1 MSILKDHKRLARLS
15 ESIGVG
21 THGERPMTPIEVAY
35 AIEDLKNATGDSIKD
50 IARNRLH
57 VDPSTCR
64 LFLSLLDLPPEW
76 SGMFHYGSA
85 DSSGRI
91 PLSLAC
97 RIAPKFKNNKLTKR
111 QVDLLKSA
119 MLDSNESA
127 KRDDII
133 AVITCIAN
141 HPEKS
146 TEQCIRDIMNLTPK
160 IIRGYVVITD
170 IDSDFV
176 SKIRKECTNSDMT
189 EQEILL
195 LKLSKHF
202 SKNSINGVKIKND
215 KFVQISFDKKG
226 YAEFY
231 SMAKKKGVSAN
242 SLVDH
247 ILSKEVE
254 DYG

>member
-1 MSILKDHKRLARLS
+1 MRLAKLN

-35 AIEDLKNATGDSIKD
+35 AIEDLKKATGDSIKD

-76 SGMFHYGSA
+76 HGMFHYGSA
-85 DSSGRI
+85 DNSGRM

-97 RIAPKFKNNKLTKR
+97 RIAPKFKNNKLTR
-111 QVDLLKSA
+111 HQVDLLKGA

-141 HPEKS
+141 HQEKS
-146 TEQCIRDIMNLTPK
+146 TEQCIQDIMNLTPK

-170 IDSDFV
+170 IGSDFV
-176 SKIRKECTNSDMT
+176 SKIRKECTNSGMP
-189 EQEILL
+189 EHEILL
-195 LKLSKHF
+195 SKLSKYF
-202 SKNSINGVKIKND
+202 SKSSINGVKIKND
-215 KFVQISFDKKG
+215 KFVQILLDKKG
-226 YAEFY
+226 YDEFY
-231 SMAKKKGVSAN
+231 NITNKEGVSAN
-242 SLVDH
+242 NLVDH
-247 ILSKEVE
+247 ILSKEDE
-254 DYG
+254 AYG